1 MNINVTKKE
10 LAIIKKALSD
20 LINKQTG
27 ILEAQETYIRNIDA
41 GMSTV
46 NADKQFL
53 LDNKQDWDYL
63 VRVKK
68 DPLYAL
74 FSKLYIT
81 GEVLEDE

>member
-27 ILEAQETYIRNIDA
+27 ISEAQEAYIRNIDA
-41 GMSTV
+41 GMSTE

-53 LDNKQDWDYL
+53 LDNKDDWDNEIKN
-63 VRVKK
+63 RKN
-68 DPLYAL
+68 PLFIL
-74 FSKLYIT
+74 FYNLFLS
-81 GEVLEDE
+81 E